1 MSGGKE
7 GEISVDV
14 GVPAGSSNISIGRR
28 RVRSVSQP
36 VRGVLTPGVELD
48 QDVDQ
53 VGGQQS
59 EVAGGSRDDV
69 PLTARTS
76 YLRVVSQPAVVTRS
90 GQVRSEH
97 NIESHLFSFY
107 KQYQTTVFVPFIYKS
122 IRFNVLDYR
131 SFQVFLVC
139 LGSLVCCVVEEKQKV
154 NN

>member
-36 VRGVLTPGVELD
+36 VRGVLTPRVELD

-76 YLRVVSQPAVVTRS
+76 NLRVVSQPEVVTRS
-90 GQVRSEH
+90 GQVRSGQ
-97 NIESHLFSFY
+97 IRT
-107 KQYQTTVFVPFIYKS
+107 QY
-122 IRFNVLDYR
+122 
-131 SFQVFLVC
+131 
-139 LGSLVCCVVEEKQKV
+139 
-154 NN
+154 

>member
-14 GVPAGSSNISIGRR
+14 GVPAGSWNISIGRR

-36 VRGVLTPGVELD
+36 VRGVLTPRVELD

-76 YLRVVSQPAVVTRS
+76 NLRVVSQPEVVTRS
-90 GQVRSEH
+90 GQVRSDQ
-97 NIESHLFSFY
+97 NTILRVICSVFTNSIKLLFLCPLSIKVKGLMSWTIEVSKFFWC
-107 KQYQTTVFVPFIYKS
+107 VWV
-122 IRFNVLDYR
+122 VW
-131 SFQVFLVC
+131 
-139 LGSLVCCVVEEKQKV
+139 CVV
-154 NN
+154 